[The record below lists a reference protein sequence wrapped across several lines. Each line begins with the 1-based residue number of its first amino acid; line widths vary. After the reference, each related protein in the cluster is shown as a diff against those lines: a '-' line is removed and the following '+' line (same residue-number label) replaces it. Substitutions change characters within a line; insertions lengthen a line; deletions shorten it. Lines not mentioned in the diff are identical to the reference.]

1 MTWYAHEILL
11 RATPAAL
18 AAIHANTQLAPFAY
32 HLRSLDQE
40 QWYLPEH
47 RHGLPEGG
55 LLVIRPVCCAK
66 DRCAQW
72 HGDTVLDTALLP
84 LMPEMAPLLQADIA
98 TPLAD
103 QLSEASLPT
112 QSLRSTLAALA
123 LQLQEPVVYYACGM
137 WGGDVDFE
145 YCLTYEP
152 QESLFARDVSER
164 GHGTERALD
173 VALMKLGLKLPSAFF
188 APHTRSFDWPA
199 HHLHA
204 ISHPSEETL

>member
-18 AAIHANTQLAPFAY
+18 AAIHASAQLAPFAY
-32 HLRSLDQE
+32 HLRSLDQV
-40 QWYLPEH
+40 QWYRPEH

-55 LLVIRPVCCAK
+55 LLVIRPVCCAE

-72 HGDTVLDTALLP
+72 HGEPFLDTTSLP
-84 LMPEMAPLLQADIA
+84 PRPEVAPLLQADIA

-103 QLSEASLPT
+103 QLSETSLPAM
-112 QSLRSTLAALA
+112 SLRGTSAALA
-123 LQLQEPVVYYACGM
+123 QQLQEPVVYYACGM

-173 VALMKLGLKLPSAFF
+173 MALAKLGLTLPSGFF
-188 APHTRSFDWPA
+188 APHTRSFDWAA
-199 HHLHA
+199 HQLCA
-204 ISHPSEETL
+204 ISTP